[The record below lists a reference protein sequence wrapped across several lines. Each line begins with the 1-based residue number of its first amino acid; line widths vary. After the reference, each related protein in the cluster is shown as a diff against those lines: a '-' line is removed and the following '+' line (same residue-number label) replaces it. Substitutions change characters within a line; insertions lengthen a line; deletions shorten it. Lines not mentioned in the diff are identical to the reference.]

1 MFTKLKL
8 DDFRI
13 FKNQT
18 IQIGDTITAI
28 AGHNA
33 TGKSTILGILG
44 NACELKTKFGTTI
57 TDKQFK
63 TEFSELFKGS
73 KNFDKPSGNIGTI
86 YYQKAGNSDETP
98 VTLRVTWQKWSPT
111 STENNRFRI
120 LPKWIDISVSPKTT
134 AKKLPVPSF
143 YLGLSRL
150 YPLGEDTNEIIE
162 ERKFK
167 KKLTDADTKWLTSNY
182 KHIFS
187 LDDQIASISNYEIFS
202 KRSGGINTDH
212 YDFLSNSS
220 GQDNLMQILYLL
232 LSFIKV
238 RTEYNEKEQEWPG
251 GLLLIDEI
259 DATLHPAAQIRLME
273 LIQNTCKQF
282 EFQAI
287 FTTHSLQI
295 LEYLNQIQV
304 KNPGIAIEYFTTANG
319 LLQIRHNPS
328 FEAMENDMM
337 IKNYYLRSNNRRIN
351 IYSEDAEA
359 RWMITRMLSSYKDHY
374 RLLDIKLG
382 GESLMNLLY
391 NDPDYFQNVLF
402 ILYGDKDLS
411 TTNYSKLPSQYCNVI
426 FLPGTEGPEALLYHY
441 LINLPPTHEILTQ
454 NFDKG
459 ISLRTFK
466 EMDPLKSPKYAS
478 LKKPREKYKQWFLDN
493 SVMLED
499 LDVMRYWSEDNPKE
513 LDDFQKTFINRFNI
527 LAARTKIPRIN

>member
-1 MFTKLKL
+1 MFTKLNL

-18 IQIGDTITAI
+18 IHIGNTITAI
-28 AGHNA
+28 AGQNA

-73 KNFDKPSGNIGTI
+73 KTFDKHSGDIGTI
-86 YYQKAGNSDETP
+86 FYHQSMDSEEIP
-98 VTLRVTWQKWSPT
+98 VTLRVTWQKWTPT
-111 STENNRFRI
+111 SDENNRFRI
-120 LPKWIDISVSPKTT
+120 LPKWIDLSVSPKTT

-150 YPLGEDTNEIIE
+150 YPLGEDNHEIIE

-167 KKLTDADTKWLTSNY
+167 KKLTDSDEKWLISNY
-182 KHIFS
+182 KRILS
-187 LDDQIASISNYEIFS
+187 IDDSIASISNYEIFS

-232 LSFIKV
+232 LSFIKL
-238 RTEYNEKEQEWPG
+238 RTDYDEKDLAWPG

-259 DATLHPAAQIRLME
+259 DATLHPAAQIRLTD
-273 LIQNTCKQF
+273 LIYNTCKRF

-295 LEYLNQIQV
+295 LEYLSHMQA
-304 KNPGIAIEYFTTANG
+304 KNSDIAIEYFTTANKI
-319 LLQIRHNPS
+319 LEIRHNPS

-337 IKNYYLRSNNRRIN
+337 IKNFYLTSTNRRIT

-359 RWMITRMLSSYKDHY
+359 RWMISRMLSDFKDHY

-391 NDPDYFQNVLF
+391 NDPEYFQNVLF
-402 ILYGDKDLS
+402 ILDGDKDL
-411 TTNYSKLPSQYCNVI
+411 THTKYKDLPRKYCNVL
-426 FLPGTEGPEALLYHY
+426 FLPGKEGPEALLYHY
-441 LINLPPTHEILTQ
+441 LINLPSTHEILEQ

-459 ISLRTFK
+459 ISLRAFK
-466 EMDPLKSPKYAS
+466 EMDPLNSSKYSS
-478 LKKPREKYKQWFLDN
+478 LEKPREKYKQWFIDN
-493 SVMLED
+493 RTMLED
-499 LDVMRYWSEDNPKE
+499 LGIMRYWCEDHPKQLE
-513 LDDFQKTFINRFNI
+513 DFQKTFINRFNI